1 MPHHFSK
8 WYNSVFT
15 KKKTNRHGQKGTCG
29 IVYSEMNLPFTAKGM
44 VPDLIINPHAI
55 PSRMTIGHLIEC
67 VQSKLASKK
76 GTIADSTPFSLDTI
90 DHDGLYKT
98 VDDIAAG
105 LSELG
110 LEAHGEE
117 VMYNP
122 FTGKKYRSKIFMGP
136 TFYHRLKHMS
146 SEKIHARATG
156 RMEVLRRQPVEGR
169 AKDGG
174 LRFGEME
181 RDAVLAHGA
190 AHFLKDRLFYNS
202 DPFQVPVCNNC
213 GQMAINK
220 NGLGKV
226 DDVLYCKACNVFA
239 DHISM
244 VAMPYAFK
252 LVASELR
259 ACGIKMDL
267 RSQY

>member
-1 MPHHFSK
+1 MLCK
-8 WYNSVFT
+8 
-15 KKKTNRHGQKGTCG
+15 GQKGTCG
-29 IVYSEMNLPFTAKGM
+29 IVYAEHNLPFTASGM
-44 VPDLIINPHAI
+44 IPDLIINPHAI

-67 VQSKLASKK
+67 VQSKLAAMS
-76 GTIADSTPFSLDTI
+76 GQMADSTPFTLDEEE
-90 DHDGLYKT
+90 HDGLYKR

-105 LSELG
+105 LQALG
-110 LEAHGEE
+110 MEPHGEE
-117 VMYNP
+117 VMFNP
-122 FTGKKYRSKIFMGP
+122 FTGRKYRSRIFMGP

-202 DPFQVPVCNNC
+202 DPFEVPVCNNC

-220 NGLGKV
+220 KER
-226 DDVLYCKACNVFA
+226 DDRDKSQQSNDGVLYCKACNLFPEN
-239 DHISM
+239 ISM
-244 VAMPYAFK
+244 VTMPYTFK

-259 ACGIKMDL
+259 ACGIRMDL
-267 RSQY
+267 RPQR

>member
-1 MPHHFSK
+1 M
-8 WYNSVFT
+8 
-15 KKKTNRHGQKGTCG
+15 
-29 IVYSEMNLPFTAKGM
+29 I
-44 VPDLIINPHAI
+44 PDLIINPHAI

-67 VQSKLASKK
+67 VQSKLAAMS
-76 GTIADSTPFSLDTI
+76 GQMADSTPFTLDEEE
-90 DHDGLYKT
+90 HDGLYKR

-105 LSELG
+105 LQALG
-110 LEAHGEE
+110 MEPHGEE
-117 VMYNP
+117 VMFNP
-122 FTGKKYRSKIFMGP
+122 FTGRKYRSRIFMGP

-202 DPFQVPVCNNC
+202 DPFEVPVCNNC

-220 NGLGKV
+220 KERNDRDKSQQSNDG
-226 DDVLYCKACNVFA
+226 VLYCKACNLFPEN
-239 DHISM
+239 ISM
-244 VAMPYAFK
+244 VTMPYTFK

-259 ACGIKMDL
+259 ACGIRMDL
-267 RSQY
+267 RPQR